1 MIVCGIDPGLTGALA
16 VINDQGDCQILDM
29 PVLGDGAETVVNGAM
44 VARFLDE
51 FDVEFVVLEKQQ
63 AYPGQGVSSTFKI
76 GLFYGQILGV
86 VQTSLIPYRVVSPPT
101 WKSDMRLG
109 KDKNLSRLRATERFP
124 YICKQFEMVKDHGRA
139 EAVLLAVWMLE
150 YGNEQLTELRKW
162 RVEYDKRSTDK
173 GSQRT

>member
-16 VINDQGDCQILDM
+16 VINEIGDCQILDM
-29 PVLGDGAETVVNGAM
+29 PILGEGAETVVNGAM
-44 VARFLDE
+44 IARFLDE
-51 FDVEFVVLEKQQ
+51 FDVEFAVLEKSQ
-63 AYPGQGVSSTFKI
+63 AYPGQGVSSTFKN

-86 VQTSLIPYRVVSPPT
+86 LQASLIPYRLVSPPV
-101 WKSDMRLG
+101 WKKAMKLG
-109 KDKNLSRLRATERFP
+109 KDKDLSRLRATERFP
-124 YICKQFEMVKDHGRA
+124 NVCKSFERVKDHGRA

-150 YGNEQLTELRKW
+150 NGDHQLNELRKW